1 MTEFSIASFN
11 VKNLIG
17 AEQEYYKYEQYT
29 IEEHAWKQA
38 WLADQ
43 LHNLSAD
50 IVCFQEIFD
59 QGALQA
65 VIDECDQMGL
75 EANETSVPDPRKRYA
90 RKAIFRK
97 LAYHPYAKAELAF
110 APNINDGGPGER
122 RPGVAVLSRFGFVEP
137 PQVLQEL
144 PETLEIP
151 FSDLGGGDGGSYK
164 ISRLSRPVLKVRV
177 PVGDQVITCLLY
189 TSPSPR
195 DKRQTRM
202 PSSA

>member
-29 IEEHAWKQA
+29 VEEHAWKQA

-75 EANETSVPDPRKRYA
+75 EANETSCLTRANATP
-90 RKAIFRK
+90 
-97 LAYHPYAKAELAF
+97 AK
-110 APNINDGGPGER
+110 
-122 RPGVAVLSRFGFVEP
+122 
-137 PQVLQEL
+137 
-144 PETLEIP
+144 P
-151 FSDLGGGDGGSYK
+151 FSANWPITPTPRPNSPLHQTSTTAVPANGARAWPCCPALDL
-164 ISRLSRPVLKVRV
+164 
-177 PVGDQVITCLLY
+177 
-189 TSPSPR
+189 
-195 DKRQTRM
+195 
-202 PSSA
+202 